1 MNAETESISGRGGI
15 YFGYFHMTWPFARIA
30 VHPDRVTI
38 DVPFAK
44 FFSGIAG
51 LFPHYE
57 FHRSRMLN
65 AYRVSV
71 MLGYGV
77 QIEHN
82 YPDYPKRFV
91 IGAPKAVADEI
102 QRLFQKS

>member
-1 MNAETESISGRGGI
+1 MKAEIKSINGRGGI
-15 YFGYFHMTWPFARIA
+15 FFGYFHITWPFALIT
-30 VHPDRVTI
+30 VHPDRITI

-44 FFSGIAG
+44 AFSGLAG
-51 LFPHYE
+51 VFPHYE
-57 FHRSRMLN
+57 FQRDRIIN

-77 QIEHN
+77 QIEHT

-102 QRLFQKS
+102 QRLFQKT